1 MKFFTNL
8 ILKALV
14 KNPNTLH
21 VVNHKNKVY
30 FVHVEEF
37 VPLEKEIKK
46 LKERI
51 QI

>member
-1 MKFFTNL
+1 MKFLTNL
-8 ILKALV
+8 ILKTLV

-21 VVNHKNKVY
+21 VVNYKNKVY

-37 VPLEKEIKK
+37 VPLEKEIKNF
-46 LKERI
+46 KERI